1 MWNQRI
7 RNDDALLQ
15 LAQQG
20 DREALDSLLTT
31 HRNELFHYL
40 CKHFPSLNDDDI
52 EDAVQQT
59 AVDVC
64 SEIQRTA
71 LRSSF
76 KSWLYSIAQH
86 RCVDVIRKRRPG
98 TVAVEE
104 LPDELFDDCAM
115 EVDTDFRLDLQQ
127 ALAALPPRMRLAFT
141 YRLGGLDYDTIAQ
154 VLGTSRGNVA
164 SDIHRARERLEKF
177 LQA

>member
-1 MWNQRI
+1 MWNR
-7 RNDDALLQ
+7 RANSNEMLLQ

-20 DREALDSLLTT
+20 DREALDSLIAL
-31 HRNELFHYL
+31 HRTELFHYL

-52 EDAVQQT
+52 EDAVQQ
-59 AVDVC
+59 ASVDVC
-64 SEIQRTA
+64 GDLGSTT

-86 RCVDVIRKRRPG
+86 RCVDLLRKRRSNA
-98 TVAVEE
+98 VAIEE

-115 EVDTDFRLDLQQ
+115 ATDTDFRLDLQQ
-127 ALAALPPRMRLAFT
+127 ALAALPTRMRLAFT
-141 YRLGGLDYDTIAQ
+141 YRLAGLDYDTIAR

-164 SDIHRARERLEKF
+164 SEIHRARERLGKF
-177 LQA
+177 LRP